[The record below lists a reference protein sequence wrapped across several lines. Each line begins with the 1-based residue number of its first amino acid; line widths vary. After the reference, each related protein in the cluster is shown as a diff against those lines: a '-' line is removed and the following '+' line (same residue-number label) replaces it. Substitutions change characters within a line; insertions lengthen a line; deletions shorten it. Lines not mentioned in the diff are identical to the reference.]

1 MSFKVQLWKWSEENL
16 CVLIFHEVHLSLQAI
31 KKANEKIELAKAAE
45 QESAGPPVDTEPS
58 DTLDTDKMPDLF
70 LQPLRCVL
78 ANLIL
83 SSWILGKKVDSSQ
96 FLWMHA

>member
-1 MSFKVQLWKWSEENL
+1 M
-16 CVLIFHEVHLSLQAI
+16 QAI
-31 KKANEKIELAKAAE
+31 KRANELKELTKAAE
-45 QESAGPPVDTEPS
+45 QEPVGPPVDREQS

-83 SSWILGKKVDSSQ
+83 SS
-96 FLWMHA
+96 